1 MSLVISI
8 AGLLILAFSIWYLPW
23 RIAALLG
30 SKRSLAPFRAAL
42 GLIMGCYLIA
52 MHFLIFAT
60 GNVLIARL
68 YLVWAIIFVFELYLF
83 VILGL
88 SQILGLVFK
97 KLKLKP
103 KTALLGVVLLA
114 LGLSFYQLYRTQD
127 YVLSEYV
134 IPVPGLEA
142 PVRIMHFADLHL
154 GAFRGQPFLRK
165 IVDDAKRMEPDIV
178 IWNGDLASS
187 DLALDESLFELFKEI
202 SAEQYFTT
210 GNHEF
215 DININRLV
223 SLLEKAGIVFLR
235 SKMVETHGLQL
246 IGLEYMNGGDSTD
259 FYDAEAKM
267 VTELTIADVLP
278 GISRT
283 YSAPT
288 VVFHHSPVGIR
299 HVSMGEVDVMLT
311 GNTHAGQLS
320 PLTTMFRLTWPNLKS
335 GLRTVG
341 HLNHLVSSG
350 GGDYGAWF
358 RFGTSYEFQ
367 VIDLIPG

>member
-1 MSLVISI
+1 M
-8 AGLLILAFSIWYLPW
+8 
-23 RIAALLG
+23 G
-30 SKRSLAPFRAAL
+30 SKRSLAPYWIAL
-42 GLIMGCYLIA
+42 GLIMGCYLVA
-52 MHFLIFAT
+52 MHNRIFAT
-60 GNVLIARL
+60 GNLLLARL
-68 YLVWAIIFVFELYLF
+68 YLIWAIVFVFELYLF

-88 SQILGLVFK
+88 AQILGLVFK
-97 KLKLKP
+97 KAKLKP
-103 KTALLGVVLLA
+103 KTALICLFALA
-114 LGLSFYQLYRTQD
+114 LGFSLYQLYRTQD
-127 YVLSEYV
+127 YVLAEYV
-134 IPVPGLEA
+134 IPVPGLKE
-142 PVRIMHFADLHL
+142 PVRIMHFVDLHL
-154 GAFRGQPFLRK
+154 GAFRGEPFLRK
-165 IVDDAKRMEPDIV
+165 IVDDVKRIGPDIV

-215 DININRLV
+215 DIDINRLV
-223 SLLEKAGIVFLR
+223 SLLEGAGIVFLR

-246 IGLEYMNGGDSTD
+246 IGLEYMNGDSGD
-259 FYDAEAKM
+259 FYDVGAKM

-278 GISRT
+278 SISRS

-311 GNTHAGQLS
+311 GNTHAGQMA
-320 PLTTMFRLTWPNLKS
+320 PLTTMFRLTWPTLKAGQS
-335 GLRTVG
+335 TVG